1 MFFWREGAK
10 NGGTLL
16 DKKHTNMKKIVAF
29 SKCLSASIL
38 IMLAITLYSCQDDLL
53 TSDEEPEE
61 GQPATV
67 SLNICLPPM
76 DVQTRA
82 HTDAEESYVGTIW
95 VGVFRA
101 NDGVC
106 VYNNFFDPP
115 TETSSTYDK
124 LYSVGLFTISD
135 DDLSGKVRIVAVANA
150 ERYMGI
156 DASQKNEHG
165 MVSKQTLSDLL
176 SNVTTWKQFN
186 SVTLTRNS
194 TTDVSL
200 TTNALLMSGYYA
212 DSIPKTYAY
221 ADNIPTVD
229 IPPCTSGGQ
238 TTLPGAIY
246 LRHVISYNKFNIT
259 HNENINLT
267 LETWRVMNIPYCSYI
282 LEKDGNACTSV
293 VNGNNPGLESHLFTV
308 DEDNK
313 NARGFEFYQ
322 LENKHTAVA
331 YSPLTKDADGNVT
344 DYIGI
349 DSTAAD
355 PYQCREREFKN
366 SDGSNSG
373 TYKSLMSFNLASLPD
388 NQASYVEITA
398 ELDYYYN
405 AKYKD
410 NPEQAEPE
418 AFGAS
423 ANQIHRKANVT
434 YTIHLGYCEGNNKY
448 EKANDFNCR
457 RNTRYTYNVTIN
469 GVNKIV
475 VEAKKEGE
483 LQPGSEGK
491 VVDMT
496 ADPVVM
502 DAHYNV
508 FNIQLTDEERENLR
522 WFINAPYAG
531 RSWIYESQDGGI
543 KEFDTNSECYTWIKF
558 RPTTE
563 KDVLAKYCDANDP
576 NLSLSSLWSLDDLKD
591 VSGHPNDL
599 DQNNDPKGKWYT
611 VFIDEYV
618 YHSDPDGGNKE
629 SGNEVLW
636 GNYVNQDDRRIDFY
650 NEKMFPS
657 DDSESFYIPA
667 IYSFSQRSIQ
677 THYAEDAQL
686 GESAFGVEHI
696 NEVYGLNFYE
706 GEQGSRTLDKYNGRY
721 VSKDKFAGK
730 SWSNW
735 VSFTEPGTVPA
746 AQNNGWNDLSIDEK
760 NYPVPMMVSTST
772 ANQTDN
778 LYLSSSTKG
787 YASGAGCL
795 NRNRDL
801 NGNGIIDVDELRWY
815 VPSSEEY
822 IQIAIGQT
830 ELPSPLINFIEHF
843 QDEFSN
849 LPSSWTDYKDKRLQL
864 QYHYWTSDDR
874 YFFAEEGM
882 SMGEGQ
888 FIIHNYVAQTVCYQ
902 VRCIRQLGLTPSTEP
917 TRTGDFQYA
926 SSFVDASDND
936 HNYIESKYFT
946 ANSMRPA
953 TVSYLTPHDP
963 SSIISM
969 PPKKFEVAK
978 DVCRN
983 ITSTDKLWVATAQGY
998 LRNPNNL
1005 NDAYSGLTGERN
1017 WYTSCL
1023 KNSICSQ
1030 YTQEE
1035 NQADL
1040 GKWRVPNIRELAM
1053 MRTLGY
1059 LSATAEDA
1067 GLSHSR
1073 KGGYY
1078 ISCTHDYFQSPAWST
1093 VGTSDFVYRFYGKR
1107 GDDGSLA
1114 RNMFTGSE
1122 DNTYHDI
1129 HLKCVRDVVDTST
1142 NH

>member
-1 MFFWREGAK
+1 
-10 NGGTLL
+10 
-16 DKKHTNMKKIVAF
+16 MKKNVSF
-29 SKCLSASIL
+29 SKCLPTAIL
-38 IMLAITLYSCQDDLL
+38 IMLAITLNSCQDDLL

-61 GQPATV
+61 GQPATI

-76 DVQTRA
+76 AVQTRA
-82 HTDAEESYVGTIW
+82 DAEESYVGSIW
-95 VGVFRA
+95 VGVFRVS
-101 NDGVC
+101 DGAC

-115 TETSSTYDK
+115 TETSSTYDQP
-124 LYSVGLFTISD
+124 YTVGAFTLSD
-135 DDLSGKVRIVAVANA
+135 DALSGEVRIVAVANA
-150 ERYMGI
+150 EHYMGI
-156 DASQKNEHG
+156 DATQKDEHG
-165 MVSKQTLSDLL
+165 MVSKQGLSDLL

-194 TTDVSL
+194 TTDVTL

-212 DSIPKTYAY
+212 DTQPETYDY
-221 ADNIPTVD
+221 PDNIPTVKI
-229 IPPCTSGGQ
+229 IPRSSGGPM
-238 TTLPGAIY
+238 TLPGAIY

-259 HNENINLT
+259 HNENIDLT
-267 LETWRVMNIPYCSYI
+267 LKTWRVMNIPYCSYI
-282 LEKDGNACTSV
+282 LEKDDNACTSV
-293 VNGNNPGLESHLFTV
+293 VNGTNAGLESHLFTV
-308 DEDNK
+308 DEDDQ

-331 YSPLTKDADGNVT
+331 YSPLAKDDDGNVT
-344 DYIGI
+344 DYVGI
-349 DSTAAD
+349 DPAAAD

-366 SDGSNSG
+366 NDGSNSG
-373 TYKSLMSFNLASLPD
+373 TYKSLMNFNLASLPD

-398 ELDYYYN
+398 ELEYYYN

-410 NPEQAEPE
+410 TPELAEPE

-423 ANQIHRKANVT
+423 ANQIHRKADVT
-434 YTIHLGYCEGNNKY
+434 YTIHLGYCEGDNNY

-457 RNTRYTYNVTIN
+457 RNTKYTYNVKIN
-469 GVNKIV
+469 GVDKIV

-496 ADPVVM
+496 ADPVIL

-508 FNIQLTDEERENLR
+508 FNIRLTDEERENLR

-531 RSWIYESQDGGI
+531 RSWVYESQEDGV

-563 KDVLAKYCDANDP
+563 KNVLAKYCDANDP
-576 NLSLSSLWSLDDLKD
+576 DLSLSTLWSLDDLKD
-591 VSGHPNDL
+591 VSGHPNNL
-599 DQNNDPKGKWYT
+599 DQNDDPKGKWYT

-629 SGNEVLW
+629 SGDEVLW

-706 GEQGSRTLDKYNGRY
+706 GEQGNRSLDKYNGRY
-721 VSKDKFAGK
+721 VSKYKFAGK

-746 AQNNGWNDLSIDEK
+746 AQNNGWNDLSIDEED
-760 NYPVPMMVSTST
+760 YPVPMMVSTGT

-778 LYLSSSTKG
+778 LYLSPSTNG

-801 NGNGIIDVDELRWY
+801 NGNGIIDVDEIRWY

-830 ELPSPLINFIEHF
+830 ELPSPLIKFIEHYKT
-843 QDEFSN
+843 EFSN
-849 LPSSWTDYKDKRLQL
+849 LPASWTNYKDTRLQL

-902 VRCIRQLGLTPSTEP
+902 VRCIRQLGLKPSTEP

-946 ANSMRPA
+946 ANSMRPS
-953 TVSYLTPHDP
+953 TISYLAPHDP
-963 SSIISM
+963 SSVISM

-983 ITSTDKLWVATAQGY
+983 ITSTDNLWVATAGGY

-1017 WYTSCL
+1017 WYTSCQ

-1035 NQADL
+1035 DESDL

-1059 LSATAEDA
+1059 LTATPEDA
-1067 GLSHSR
+1067 SLGHTR

-1078 ISCTHDYFQSPAWST
+1078 ISCTYDYFQSPAWST
-1093 VGTSDFVYRFYGKR
+1093 VSTSDFVYRFYGKR

-1129 HLKCVRDVVDTST
+1129 HLKCVRDVIDTSA
-1142 NH
+1142 N